1 MTESNFPS
9 WAMNNKTGRL
19 KFMIRHLASFTS
31 EEGHLISLCETA
43 GLSVRG
49 VTQAIERGW
58 FTFQMADKLVQAA
71 SVAGD
76 PGVTVMNLLKPM
88 ESFIEAN

>member
-9 WAMNNKTGRL
+9 WALNNKTGRL

-31 EEGHLISLCETA
+31 EEGHLVHLCKEA

-49 VTQAIERGW
+49 VSQAIERGE
-58 FTFQMADKLVQAA
+58 FTFQMADKLVRAA
-71 SVAGD
+71 AVAGD
-76 PGVTVMNLLKPM
+76 TGITVMNILDPM
-88 ESFIEAN
+88 GSFNEAN